1 METCENICWQ
11 YKNDLK
17 HLYSLK
23 EIDEFIRMAFLKLSD
38 WNRID
43 VSLNKKTIIITK
55 LRVALDCHFF
65 LIC

>member
-43 VSLNKKTIIITK
+43 VSLNKKTIRGNPRFDQHSPMT
-55 LRVALDCHFF
+55 RQPP
-65 LIC
+65 